1 MYMLIDDDMPVKTI
15 TISIEAYEV
24 LLKLKRP
31 GESFSDVILRLARR
45 VPDLFEFAGIW
56 RDVREEKVE
65 EVFKSIREMWASWRF
80 QLEK

>member
-1 MYMLIDDDMPVKTI
+1 MLIDDDMPVKTI

-31 GESFSDVILRLARR
+31 EESFSDVILRLSRR
-45 VPDLFEFAGIW
+45 VPDLFEFAGLW
-56 RDVREEKVE
+56 RDVPEEKVE
-65 EVFKSIREMWASWRF
+65 EVFKSIREMWASWRL

>member
-56 RDVREEKVE
+56 RDVPEEKVE
-65 EVFKSIREMWASWRF
+65 EVFKSIREMWASWRL